1 MEKKYRIVVLDAETL
16 GQVEALK
23 NLNTWGEVQVHMHT
37 KPEEVASRIVQAN
50 IVVTNKVV
58 LTASDLTQ
66 AADLQLICVAAT
78 GVNNVDSD
86 AAAKRNIPVKNVKG
100 YSTYGVAQQTMAAI
114 LSLVHRLPFLDTY
127 VKNGS
132 YSRGGMFTYIHE
144 EIFELKGKVF
154 GIIGLGEIG
163 RQVAVI
169 ANALGCEVIY
179 YSTSGKHND
188 PDYRRVEWQELLTSS
203 DVLSVHAPLNAQ
215 TKGLLDYVALSI
227 MKPTAILHNAGR
239 GGIVVEE
246 DLCQALKE
254 NKIALAALDVYAQEP
269 LQSQSPLLDPIL
281 KDRLLLTPHTA
292 WAAKESRERLVWG
305 IIENIKEWEMK
316 RDELGARS

>member
-1 MEKKYRIVVLDAETL
+1 MKKTYRIVVLDADTL

-23 NLNTWGEVQVHMHT
+23 NLNLWGEVQVYAHT
-37 KPEEVASRIVQAN
+37 TPGEVASRIAQAH

-58 LTASDLTQ
+58 LTSADLATASE
-66 AADLQLICVAAT
+66 LQLICVAAT
-78 GVNNVDSD
+78 GMNNVDLE
-86 AAAKRNIPVKNVKG
+86 AAAQRNIPVKNVKG
-100 YSTYGVAQQTMAAI
+100 YSTYGVAQQTIAAI
-114 LSLVHRLPFLDTY
+114 LSLVHRLPFLDAY

-144 EIFELKGKVF
+144 DIFELKGKIF

-163 RQVAVI
+163 RQVA
-169 ANALGCEVIY
+169 ALARALGCEVIY
-179 YSTSGKHND
+179 YSTSGNHND
-188 PDYRRVEWQELLTSS
+188 RDYRRVDWEELLSSS

-215 TKGLLDYVALSI
+215 TKGLLNYVAMSI

-254 NKIALAALDVYAQEP
+254 NKIGLAALDVYAQEP
-269 LQSQSPLLDPIL
+269 LSSQSPLLDPAL

-316 RDELGARS
+316 KDELGARS

>member
-1 MEKKYRIVVLDAETL
+1 MGKTYRIVVLDAETL

-23 NLNTWGEVQVHMHT
+23 NLNTWGELEVYAHST
-37 KPEEVASRIVQAN
+37 PSEVAGRIAKAD
-50 IVVTNKVV
+50 IVITNKVI
-58 LTASDLTQ
+58 LTSSDLAQ
-66 AADLQLICVAAT
+66 ALDLKLICVAAT
-78 GVNNVDSD
+78 GINNVDLE
-86 AAAKRNIPVKNVKG
+86 AAAQRNIPVKNVKG
-100 YSTYGVAQQTMAAI
+100 YSTYGVAQQTIAAI
-114 LSLVHRLPFLDTY
+114 LSLVHRLPFLDAY

-132 YSRGGMFTYIHE
+132 YSNGGMFTYIHE

-179 YSTSGKHND
+179 YSTSGKHDD
-188 PDYRRVEWQELLTSS
+188 PDFRRVEWKELLTSS
-203 DVLSVHAPLNAQ
+203 DILSVHAPLNPQ
-215 TKGLLDYVALSI
+215 TKGLLDYVAISM
-227 MKPTAILHNAGR
+227 MKPKAILHNAGR

-246 DLCQALKE
+246 DLCQALME
-254 NKIALAALDVYAQEP
+254 NKIGFAALDVYAQEP
-269 LQSQSPLLDPIL
+269 LPIESPLLDPGL

-305 IIENIKEWEMK
+305 IIQNIKEWEESADRK
-316 RDELGARS
+316 